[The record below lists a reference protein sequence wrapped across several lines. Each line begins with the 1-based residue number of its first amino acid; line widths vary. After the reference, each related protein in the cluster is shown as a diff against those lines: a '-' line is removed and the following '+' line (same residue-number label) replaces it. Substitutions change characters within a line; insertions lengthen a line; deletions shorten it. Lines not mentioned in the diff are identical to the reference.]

1 MKPDTFDILLDG
13 HTFNLTG
20 QPSYIT
26 WTPSQQPHMLITGQT
41 GSGKTIFLKLLMA
54 KIGKLSKGKL
64 YLVDFKGFDFRFAH
78 DTPRMYSFMDVAEG
92 INEVYQTL
100 MDRQSGKDTS
110 TLPIY
115 LVIEEWSGY
124 INALPKKDADEI
136 KSKVGNLLALGRGF
150 NIFVILSLQR
160 PDSAYFPNGARD
172 NFGFVV
178 SLGRLS
184 KEGASMLFSDW
195 KDELD
200 PNYGSR
206 GRGWCIQGNK
216 LHRCIVPL
224 LLEQQRAEPYIITAL
239 TR

>member
-1 MKPDTFDILLDG
+1 MKSDSFDILLDG
-13 HTFNLTG
+13 TTFDLTG
-20 QPSYIT
+20 QASYIS
-26 WTPSQQPHMLITGQT
+26 WAPSKQPMLLVTGST
-41 GSGKTIFLKLLMA
+41 GSGKTVFLTLLMA

-64 YLVDFKGFDFRFAH
+64 YLVDYKGHDFRFAH
-78 DTPRMYSFMDVAEG
+78 DTPRMYSFMDVGEG
-92 INEVYQTL
+92 INEVYQIL

-124 INALPKKDADEI
+124 LNALSKKDADEI

-160 PDSAYFPNGARD
+160 PDSTYFPNGARD

-184 KEGASMLFSDW
+184 KEGVSMLFSDW